1 MKCYSYRMR
10 EMKIAIRIS
19 KIPYNLQW
27 NITHWTRIRTA
38 ITLTINPHLFSTGGL
53 TLSIELELDAALA
66 LLFVIGSHSS
76 AANRILL
83 DDRRVFITAK
93 CYLTIYLDAALDHF

>member
-1 MKCYSYRMR
+1 
-10 EMKIAIRIS
+10 
-19 KIPYNLQW
+19 
-27 NITHWTRIRTA
+27 
-38 ITLTINPHLFSTGGL
+38 
-53 TLSIELELDAALA
+53 LSIELELDAALA

>member
-1 MKCYSYRMR
+1 MKYNTLNAYSPHVLRCDD
-10 EMKIAIRIS
+10 E
-19 KIPYNLQW
+19 
-27 NITHWTRIRTA
+27 IRTA

-76 AANRILL
+76 TANRIL
-83 DDRRVFITAK
+83 
-93 CYLTIYLDAALDHF
+93 LDAALDHF

>member
-1 MKCYSYRMR
+1 MDVEVEGCCV
-10 EMKIAIRIS
+10 
-19 KIPYNLQW
+19 
-27 NITHWTRIRTA
+27 RTA

-66 LLFVIGSHSS
+66 LLFVIGSHSGT
-76 AANRILL
+76 ANRILL